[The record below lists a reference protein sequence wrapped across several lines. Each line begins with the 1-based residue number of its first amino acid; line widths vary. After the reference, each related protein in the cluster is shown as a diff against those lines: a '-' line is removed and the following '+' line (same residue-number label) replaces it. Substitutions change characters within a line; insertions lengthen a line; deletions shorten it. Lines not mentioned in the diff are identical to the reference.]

1 MFSCDGNVATPSSSE
16 DTSSQKVT
24 SKESV
29 STTSSESL
37 SSVEDISSVNDT
49 SSQEVTSSESV
60 SSVAVTSSEEIVSA
74 ESEGSTS
81 SQLEK
86 IYLELDETKSKE
98 YNDAIKAYNT
108 FLNYE
113 CVERNEEDD
122 AKYQVGLYALFDV
135 NHDEIPEL
143 LTWGSYLCVFS
154 YQERKIVS
162 WYEDIQ
168 YAMSGSRRFLEN
180 GAILT
185 IFYSTGTDYSY
196 KKFDDK
202 GVSFGISFRSED
214 FEGGK
219 YYFEGKEV
227 SKEEYDEL
235 TKDYFEAMKKE
246 ADLTWYEYSLAK

>member
-1 MFSCDGNVATPSSSE
+1 MKRFVLVLLSVFLCLSMFSCEGDVSTSPSSE
-16 DTSSQKVT
+16 T
-24 SKESV
+24 V
-29 STTSSESL
+29 STTS
-37 SSVEDISSVNDT
+37 
-49 SSQEVTSSESV
+49 
-60 SSVAVTSSEEIVSA
+60 
-74 ESEGSTS
+74 STS

-122 AKYQVGLYALFDV
+122 AKGIGGYQVGLYALFDV

-143 LTWGSYLCVFS
+143 LTWGSYLRVFS
-154 YQERKIVS
+154 YQERKIVR

-185 IFYSTGTDYSY
+185 IFSSTGTDYIY
-196 KKFDDK
+196 KTFDDK
-202 GVSFGISFRSED
+202 GVSFSISFRSED

-235 TKDYFEAMKKE
+235 TKEYFAAAEKE
-246 ADLTWYEYSLAK
+246 AKLDWIEWTPPSNWEELRGY